1 MKQLN
6 LHFALLSLM
15 LGLWFPTSENAH
27 AQPRVTTAR
36 LTAQRT
42 FFANLK
48 KLCGRQL
55 LGATVF
61 PQNADHPLVGKPLV
75 LSVRSCA
82 GNVIRIPFH
91 VGEDK
96 SRTFILTLTDKGLL
110 FKHDHRHPD
119 GTPDRITM
127 YGGWAAPG
135 GTPYQQSFPADDE
148 TKKLIPE
155 AATNVWTL
163 QMKPATQQLTYSLE
177 RNKQPRY
184 EGSFTQVPHWT
195 LQRSGVTARLRG
207 ISAVT
212 DRVVWASGSG
222 NTVLRTLNGGQTW
235 QKLKVTANSNTPL
248 DFRDIDAIDAST
260 AYVLSIGN
268 GPASRIYKTTDGG
281 RTWTLQFKSDNP
293 KEFWDAMSFW
303 DAANGIV
310 LGDSLN
316 GQFCIM
322 TTSNGGRTWT
332 RVPAAVL
339 PPALENEG
347 AFAASGTN
355 IAVWENDHAWIATG
369 AGAKAR
375 VLRTEDR
382 GRTWKISETPLMA
395 GPSAGIFSIA
405 FRDAQH
411 GVIVGGDYRKEEE
424 AIDNLAV
431 TSDGGATWTLVKGL
445 SGFRSVVAYVPVMS
459 AGQTQ
464 PLIASGPSGTDY
476 SIDDGR
482 TWMRLDGPGFDTL
495 SFGRLTGRGRH
506 QSMVRGWAAGAKGSI
521 ARLGF

>member
-1 MKQLN
+1 MKQNVLV
-6 LHFALLSLM
+6 LLLLSVVT
-15 LGLWFPTSENAH
+15 GLVWSPSKNGQ
-27 AQPRVTTAR
+27 AQPRGR
-36 LTAQRT
+36 RAQLNT
-42 FFANLK
+42 QKAFFENLK
-48 KLCGRQL
+48 KLCGLQF
-55 LGATVF
+55 LGTTVF

-91 VGEDK
+91 AGEDK

-163 QMKPATQQLTYSLE
+163 QMRPATQQLTYSLE
-177 RNKQPRY
+177 RNNQPRY
-184 EGSFTQVPHWT
+184 KGSFTQLPHWT

-212 DRVVWASGSG
+212 ERIVWASGSG
-222 NTVLRTLNGGQTW
+222 NTVLRTLNGWTW
-235 QKLKVTANSNTPL
+235 QKLKVTANSNPPL
-248 DFRDIDAIDAST
+248 DFRDIDAIDEST

-281 RTWTLQFKSDNP
+281 RTWALQFKSDNP

-303 DAANGIV
+303 DAENGIV
-310 LGDSLN
+310 IGDSVN

-322 TTSNGGRTWT
+322 TTYNGGRIWT

-355 IAVWENDHAWIATG
+355 IAVWGKGHAWIATG

-375 VLRTEDR
+375 VLRTEDG

-424 AIDNLAV
+424 AVDNLAV

-459 AGQTQ
+459 ARQM
-464 PLIASGPSGTDY
+464 PMLMASGPSGTDF

-482 TWMRLDGPGFDTL
+482 TWVKLNGPGFDTL
-495 SFGRLTGRGRH
+495 SFGGPTGRGRH
-506 QSMVRGWAAGAKGSI
+506 QTMVRGWASGAKGSI
-521 ARLGF
+521 ARLQF